1 MWLCQ
6 RPVVDLLNSVDAENR
21 FLTPRS
27 FHVSLVNWNWPIK
40 HCWAQQICRG
50 TQPLSPTFEA
60 DASIFGFSNHEGNPC
75 TALNHPSSRSF
86 GNQEGEGERE
96 RARQFSPS
104 SPQSETVFASQRR
117 YWELSS
123 KTTCFLLHVVHMVHA
138 GSSLPMHNLPCPDG
152 TAFCKFP
159 IPISH
164 YG

>member
-1 MWLCQ
+1 M
-6 RPVVDLLNSVDAENR
+6 
-21 FLTPRS
+21 F
-27 FHVSLVNWNWPIK
+27 SLVNWNWPIK

-104 SPQSETVFASQRR
+104 SPQSETVFTSQRG
-117 YWELSS
+117 YWSFRRRQPASS
-123 KTTCFLLHVVHMVHA
+123 ACRAYGACGQLIAHAQSTMSGWNGFLQIPHTYFALRLMYPYRFLCVTPRADVCPA
-138 GSSLPMHNLPCPDG
+138 GSFLV
-152 TAFCKFP
+152 
-159 IPISH
+159 
-164 YG
+164 